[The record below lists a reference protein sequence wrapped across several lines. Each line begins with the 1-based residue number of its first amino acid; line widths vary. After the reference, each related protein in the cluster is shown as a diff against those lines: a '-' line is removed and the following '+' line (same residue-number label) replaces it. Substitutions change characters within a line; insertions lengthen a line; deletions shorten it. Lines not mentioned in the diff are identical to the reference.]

1 LCFSPAWI
9 YPARGA
15 PHIIVPPPRSKC
27 CARVSVSL
35 SLTVWAVRGCAA
47 AQALPQAYLHNGSVD
62 ITTPATVRGGSV
74 TGAKIFPKIM
84 VAHETLDVDTLD
96 DLERCK

>member
-1 LCFSPAWI
+1 LS
-9 YPARGA
+9 
-15 PHIIVPPPRSKC
+15 PPPEASAVRGC
-27 CARVSVSL
+27 LSL
-35 SLTVWAVRGCAA
+35 SLTAWAVRGCAA